1 MDERTTLIN
10 AIEKSAKNMDVDYII
25 CEDMLG
31 FNEYEDELRGKEYVI
46 QRFGGFYVAFI
57 FR

>member
-1 MDERTTLIN
+1 MKIWLGC
-10 AIEKSAKNMDVDYII
+10 KSADLDWLSLRHDRLFQVD
-25 CEDMLG
+25 
-31 FNEYEDELRGKEYVI
+31 NEYEDELRGKEYVI